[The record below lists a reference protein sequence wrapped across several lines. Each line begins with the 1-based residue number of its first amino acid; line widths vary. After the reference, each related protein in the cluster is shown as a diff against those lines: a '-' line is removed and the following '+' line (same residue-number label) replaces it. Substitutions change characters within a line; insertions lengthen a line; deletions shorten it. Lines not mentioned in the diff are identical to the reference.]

1 MDEMG
6 FTRVRH
12 RTKTLVREEEPVRQ
26 LIAEA
31 VGGGPTGERAW
42 EILVERYSPVV
53 WKVIRALGL
62 YHEADRWDIYQAT
75 WLRALERLETV
86 EKPESFSGWLAKVTL
101 HQAYGF
107 LRVRNR
113 LVATDDPPF
122 KDVLPD
128 TLGEDLEL
136 DVLRRAIRAGLAML
150 APEQQRLLHLLFSD
164 PPLDYQT
171 VAEILDKSTGYI
183 GPTRRRSLEALAR
196 TKPVARLI
204 EDERPSA
211 GGDGHA

>member
-1 MDEMG
+1 MG
-6 FTRVRH
+6 QRG
-12 RTKTLVREEEPVRQ
+12 TLPVRSRHPFF
-26 LIAEA
+26 ARR
-31 VGGGPTGERAW
+31 P
-42 EILVERYSPVV
+42 
-53 WKVIRALGL
+53 
-62 YHEADRWDIYQAT
+62 AT
-75 WLRALERLETV
+75 NRLT
-86 EKPESFSGWLAKVTL
+86 PGSSGRSIWSFSAHCKAFAGWLAKVTL

-113 LVATDDPPF
+113 LVATEDLPSR
-122 KDVLPD
+122 DVLPD

-136 DVLRRAIRAGLAML
+136 DVVRRAIRAGLAML
-150 APEQQRLLHLLFSD
+150 APEQQRFLQLLFSD

-183 GPTRRRSLEALAR
+183 GPTRRRTLEALAR

-211 GGDGHA
+211 EGDGHA